1 VLSNLWAT
9 NKAEHVEIIGQY
21 LRTEMQKP
29 CYPFNESI
37 ALWQQNGLQE
47 HFLFCPWGNRCH
59 HAHIL
64 PNPTRRFWFSTQ
76 RIREMILERSELRK
90 RSNNLNTF
98 DTDSDP
104 NLDIDDIVAANER
117 LQQAF
122 TEIDAIAITEQLSS
136 EEILRRYQE
145 VQLEEISRRA
155 VAQREA
161 SLRAGEATAFVN
173 AYENIRW

>member
-1 VLSNLWAT
+1 
-9 NKAEHVEIIGQY
+9 
-21 LRTEMQKP
+21 MQKP

-37 ALWQQNGLQE
+37 ALWQQNGRQE

-76 RIREMILERSELRK
+76 RIREMILKRSELRK
-90 RSNNLNTF
+90 QSN
-98 DTDSDP
+98 DS

-117 LQQAF
+117 LRQAF
-122 TEIDAIAITEQLSS
+122 TEIDAIAVTDQLSS
-136 EEILRRYQE
+136 QEILRRYQQ
-145 VQLEEISRRA
+145 VQLEEIGRRA

-161 SLRAGEATAFVN
+161 SLRAGEATAFVG
-173 AYENIRW
+173 AYEDMPW

>member
-1 VLSNLWAT
+1 MLNDSWAT
-9 NKAEHVEIIGQY
+9 NKAEHVEIISRY

-29 CYPFNESI
+29 CYRFNESI

-76 RIREMILERSELRK
+76 RIREMILKRSELR
-90 RSNNLNTF
+90 RQ
-98 DTDSDP
+98 SDG
-104 NLDIDDIVAANER
+104 LDIDDIVAANER
-117 LQQAF
+117 LRQAF
-122 TEIDAIAITEQLSS
+122 TEIDDIAITDQLSS
-136 EEILRRYQE
+136 QEILRRYQQ
-145 VQLEEISRRA
+145 VQLEEIGRRT

-161 SLRAGEATAFVN
+161 SLRAGEATAFVD
-173 AYENIRW
+173 AYENMPW